1 MKDRTALGTPNQRRA
16 NRIAWERPV
25 RLLSPVPVTG
35 ESVNVSAC
43 GILVRLGVRKNLRR
57 GARVAIEIPRID
69 GMASVLRHGRVVR
82 VESLDSGMTIAIEL
96 V

>member
-16 NRIAWERPV
+16 NRIAWQRPV
-25 RLLSPVPVTG
+25 RLLSPIPVTG

-43 GILVRLGVRKNLRR
+43 GILVRLGERRNLRR
-57 GARVAIEIPRID
+57 GEKVAIEIPRLD

-82 VESLDSGMTIAIEL
+82 VESLETGMDIAIEL
-96 V
+96 A

>member
-16 NRIAWERPV
+16 NRITWQRPV
-25 RLLSPVPVTG
+25 RLLAPIPVTG

-43 GILVRLGVRKNLRR
+43 GILVHMSERKNLRR
-57 GARVAIEIPRID
+57 GERVAIEIPRLD

-82 VESLDSGMTIAIEL
+82 IDSLDAGMNVAIEL
-96 V
+96 S

>member
-16 NRIAWERPV
+16 NRIAWQRPV
-25 RLLSPVPVTG
+25 RLLSPVPVAG

-43 GILVRLGVRKNLRR
+43 GILVRLGERKNLRR
-57 GARVAIEIPRID
+57 GERVAIEIPRLD

-82 VESLDSGMTIAIEL
+82 VESLDAGMNVAIEL
-96 V
+96 A